1 MHSGKASGEGRSA
14 AGAPHSAAQWS
25 HSKGPPPR
33 PEEPAGEVQWAEPRS
48 SAVKVLVGRKSAL
61 LSPSPAD
68 KAFLPT
74 ARSSRNGIGA
84 TLLQQGDICHN
95 HWLFSFGC
103 CQLPTT
109 HTSPNRARHNGLV
122 KVQTDTTTA
131 EQCGHGDPA
140 CAAHGRGWHNPTQ
153 TSPKALQG
161 PFQQGEGEIAS
172 ELSSSTMKTRVWHA
186 AKLAGPW
193 GCGGHTAG

>member
-1 MHSGKASGEGRSA
+1 MGSGAGLSACTRGKPAGRDA
-14 AGAPHSAAQWS
+14 ALRGHRTVQPNGPTA
-25 HSKGPPPR
+25 KGRPPR
-33 PEEPAGEVQWAEPRS
+33 PEEPAGEVRWAEPRS

-84 TLLQQGDICHN
+84 TLLQQGDIRHN

-103 CQLPTT
+103 RQLPTT

-131 EQCGHGDPA
+131 ERRGHGDPA

-161 PFQQGEGEIAS
+161 PFQQGEGGKS
-172 ELSSSTMKTRVWHA
+172 PQNSPA
-186 AKLAGPW
+186 AQ
-193 GCGGHTAG
+193 